1 MSKAKIAAA
10 AIAVVVALVVVIAA
24 LSALSTND
32 AGTPSR
38 YEIIPDDAVKMLPQ
52 SDLYPPILHSDEWS
66 MPVPMPGAI
75 NTAGAEDSP
84 FISPDG
90 NRFFFFFTPDVS
102 VPAEKQLVD
111 KVTGIWWCTKVN
123 GSWTEPEKIILH
135 DDVSLDGAEFVLGDT
150 MWFASVRVGN
160 LKEIDYYTAQFEDG
174 VWGDVQNA
182 GEQLNVEYDIGEM
195 HITSDGDT
203 MYFHTGEWSSDND
216 MDIYMMDR
224 TTEGWS
230 EPVEVPDINTDSIE
244 GYPFISADGNELW
257 YTGPSKLGHPGPA
270 LYRAI
275 KDGTGWGEAEEIVSS
290 FAGECTMDAE
300 GNLYFVHHYF
310 DEDMNMIEA
319 DIYVAYK
326 NQRTASASLN
336 DTHAE
341 VDIHPNPF
349 EIDVE
354 SEEWSR
360 DVEVS
365 HSVSS

>member
-1 MSKAKIAAA
+1 MSKAKTAAA
-10 AIAVVVALVVVIAA
+10 AIAVVIVLVAMIAV
-24 LSALSTND
+24 LGSLSTDDSD
-32 AGTPSR
+32 ADTPSR
-38 YEIIPDDAVKMLPQ
+38 YEVIPDDAVKMLPQ
-52 SDLYPPILHSDEWS
+52 TDLYPPIMHSDAWS
-66 MPVPMPGAI
+66 TPVPMPGAI

-84 FISPDG
+84 FVSPDG

-102 VPAEKQLVD
+102 VPAEGQLID

-123 GSWTEPEKIILH
+123 GSWSEPEKIILN

-160 LKEIDYYTAQFEDG
+160 YNEIDFYTAEFEDG

-203 MYFHTGEWSSDND
+203 MYFHTGEWSDDND
-216 MDIYMMDR
+216 MDLY
-224 TTEGWS
+224 TTERTGDGWS
-230 EPVEVPDINTDSIE
+230 EPVEVSDINTDSIE

-270 LYRAI
+270 LYRAV

-326 NQRTASASLN
+326 SQRAVSAST
-336 DTHAE
+336 DE
-341 VDIHPNPF
+341 PNPVI
-349 EIDVE
+349 EIPGIDKDLLDIAVRSDE
-354 SEEWSR
+354 REQ
-360 DVEVS
+360 
-365 HSVSS
+365 